1 MGESDNTLV
10 NSMLTA
16 FKQMKQEENAS
27 RYEAS
32 IAASALEQ
40 HKRATGEGTD
50 QKAILDAL
58 NSLNQR
64 LSDID
69 KNNKEFSQL
78 NKDLATTV
86 DGIGKMSD
94 RMAAEK
100 IRGNN
105 AGFEEQMRQ
114 FGVFASMVQ
123 NEFKQRTNAEKTYP
137 VQSPTS
143 NQPQA
148 QHTGIS
154 TTDDTKGW
162 LSRMIQEL
170 RSDTASGIEN
180 NKKSNTNGGGT
191 GISALAAKSS
201 EDTARQ
207 AIETAEKNNELMFK
221 TNTERPTIVLLK
233 RWLERRMEKEDDEGS
248 GNGNG
253 NGGGGGGG
261 IPWWAALLGLGAGL
275 LPGATGGY
283 LGNLM
288 VRASNWMT
296 GKTDAKAQNKKIKAE
311 NKKAVQEHKAKVKD
325 AEAGEKAAKEE
336 LKRAKAEEKAAK
348 QEAKNAKANE
358 KAAKTEVEQ
367 QKAKSETQKA
377 NEKAKAAKEQTRQA
391 KQNVKKANVNTAE
404 VKANTPKT
412 KPQVNPQAKIPGAN
426 GLGKALKVAGRVAQ
440 ITPGVFAGIEAAGK
454 AADGDT
460 FGATTAA
467 TKGVIDTALN
477 FNAVTATGNLAMTGA
492 MAGLKALGIADAS
505 SPETLGELVQYTADG
520 LKQNSG
526 WIFGDER
533 KEQIESMTSSYDT
546 RLFSDAKIGIGR
558 ALGSGN
564 SDIDPLAKIFTST
577 ERFAK
582 QNEALK
588 KLGKVDAEAKTSVG
602 SQLFNSIFQGGED
615 KTGNA
620 IKQLEEKVQDDARLF
635 AMQYQVLCKD
645 YGEDAVKRMLSG
657 EGGAEA
663 MQEYVQKR
671 YDASNPNFQK
681 NLEAAKE
688 KIGAQIRGEIPTAP
702 TETANG
708 QPRDE
713 VQSQMAA
720 ASPENTPEAG
730 RETTETPSAGV
741 DVDKATGGVTEES
754 MRAACYDGFLNAL
767 LDPRVLESNAQNN
780 EAIGHVLSRVM
791 VG

>member
-1 MGESDNTLV
+1 MGETDNTLV

-40 HKRATGEGTD
+40 HKRATGEGTE

-105 AGFEEQMRQ
+105 SGVEEQMRQ

-123 NEFKQRTNAEKTYP
+123 NEFKQRNNAEKTYP
-137 VQSPTS
+137 VHAPTS

-148 QHTGIS
+148 QHAGIS
-154 TTDDTKGW
+154 ALVRQVGVFASIVQNEFKQHTNVEKTYPVQAPTINHPSAQHAGIPTTDENKGW
-162 LSRMIQEL
+162 LSRMIQKL

-180 NKKSNTNGGGT
+180 DKKSNTNGGT
-191 GISALAAKSS
+191 GVSALATKPN

-207 AIETAEKNNELMFK
+207 AIETAEKNEELMFK

-233 RWLERRMEKEDDEGS
+233 RWLERRMEKEDEEGS

-253 NGGGGGGG
+253 NVSGRGGG
-261 IPWWAALLGLGAGL
+261 IPWWAALLGIGAGGL

-288 VRASNWMT
+288 VRASNWLSKL
-296 GKTDAKAQNKKIKAE
+296 GKGLDTELGKLGSKASNRLG
-311 NKKAVQEHKAKVKD
+311 NLGSKVSNRLGNLGK
-325 AEAGEKAAKEE
+325 G
-336 LKRAKAEEKAAK
+336 L
-348 QEAKNAKANE
+348 NN
-358 KAAKTEVEQ
+358 
-367 QKAKSETQKA
+367 
-377 NEKAKAAKEQTRQA
+377 
-391 KQNVKKANVNTAE
+391 
-404 VKANTPKT
+404 
-412 KPQVNPQAKIPGAN
+412 GLGN
-426 GLGKALKVAGRVAQ
+426 GLGKVLKVAGRAAQ
-440 ITPGVFAGIEAAGK
+440 ITPGVFAGLEAAGK

-492 MAGLKALGIADAS
+492 MMGLKALGIADEN
-505 SPETLGELVQYTADG
+505 SPETLGELVQFTADG
-520 LKQNSG
+520 VKDNVG
-526 WIFGDER
+526 WIAGNER
-533 KEQIESMTSSYDT
+533 KEQIDRMTSSYDK
-546 RLFSDAKIGIGR
+546 RLIGDAKIGIGR
-558 ALGSGN
+558 ALGAGN
-564 SDIDPLAKIFTST
+564 SDIGPLTDIFTST
-577 ERFAK
+577 PKFAK
-582 QNEALK
+582 QNEELK
-588 KLGKVDAEAKTSVG
+588 KLGKADAEAKTSVG
-602 SQLFNSIFQGGED
+602 SRIFNSIFQGGED
-615 KTGNA
+615 KTGDA
-620 IKQLEEKVQDDARLF
+620 IKQFEEKVQNDARLF

-645 YGEDAVKRMLSG
+645 YGEEAVKRMLSG

-663 MQEYVQKR
+663 MQEYVNAR
-671 YDASNPNFQK
+671 YDFKNENFK
-681 NLEAAKE
+681 TNLDAAKE
-688 KIGAQIRGEIPTAP
+688 KIGAQIRGEIPTVP
-702 TETANG
+702 TETASNG

-720 ASPENTPEAG
+720 ASPENTPEEG
-730 RETTETPSAGV
+730 RETTDTPSTDV

-754 MRAACYDGFLNAL
+754 MRAACYDGFLSAL

-780 EAIGHVLSRVM
+780 EAIGHILSRVM

>member
-1 MGESDNTLV
+1 MGETDNTLV

-50 QKAILDAL
+50 QKAILAAL

-233 RWLERRMEKEDDEGS
+233 RWLERRMEKEDEEGS

-253 NGGGGGGG
+253 NGSGGGGG
-261 IPWWAALLGLGAGL
+261 IPWWAALLGLGAGGL

-296 GKTDAKAQNKKIKAE
+296 GKTDANAQNKKIKAE
-311 NKKAVQEHKAKVKD
+311 NKKAAQEQKAKVKD
-325 AEAGEKAAKEE
+325 AKAGEKAAKEE

-348 QEAKNAKANE
+348 QEAKDAKANE
-358 KAAKTEVEQ
+358 KAAKTEAEQ

-377 NEKAKAAKEQTRQA
+377 NEKAKAAKEQTQQA
-391 KQNVKKANVNTAE
+391 KQNVKQAKANTAE
-404 VKANTPKT
+404 VKANAPKT
-412 KPQVNPQAKIPGAN
+412 KPQVKPQAKLPGAN
-426 GLGKALKVAGRVAQ
+426 GLGKVLKVAGRAAQ

-454 AADGDT
+454 AAEGDT

-492 MAGLKALGIADAS
+492 MMGLKALGIADES

-520 LKQNSG
+520 LKQHSG

-533 KEQIESMTSSYDT
+533 DKQVEAMAGAHGKDLMASAKKGVAEGTGSNGQHNIPISTVFMESKLFKDMIEPYNK
-546 RLFSDAKIGIGR
+546 LAAADAK
-558 ALGSGN
+558 
-564 SDIDPLAKIFTST
+564 
-577 ERFAK
+577 E
-582 QNEALK
+582 
-588 KLGKVDAEAKTSVG
+588 KTS
-602 SQLFNSIFQGGED
+602 LFFQSD
-615 KTGNA
+615 KYEQQMKAT
-620 IKQLEEKVQDDARLF
+620 QEKVQSSARKF
-635 AMQYQVLCKD
+635 AMQYMVLSKQ
-645 YGEDAVKRMLSG
+645 YGEENVQRMLSG
-657 EGGAEA
+657 SGGADA
-663 MQEYVQKR
+663 MMEYVQKR
-671 YDASNPNFQK
+671 YDASNPNFQQ
-681 NLEAAKE
+681 NLDAAKE

-708 QPRDE
+708 QSRDE

-720 ASPENTPEAG
+720 ASPENTPEEG
-730 RETTETPSAGV
+730 RETTETPSVGV

-754 MRAACYDGFLNAL
+754 MRAACYDGFLSAL